1 MKIQNLLPISN
12 HDEQARQGFVA
23 ALRKHL
29 ASKVMPGNEQ
39 VYKARGEPAFREKH
53 QRSPE
58 TVREVRELMTRDP
71 YYQFW
76 SAMQRR
82 SQEMMWDSLIDP
94 TERQLD
100 KLISNYQQISRN
112 PESGGSLQLDAELDI
127 PRYHTA
133 ADIHIQPGAYHTEQ
147 AQDDVAAG
155 AIYEAGL
162 EIYLAG
168 AMGPE
173 HDGLGR
179 LLSAFCTAK
188 FPGFQPQNVL
198 DMGCAVG
205 NSTLPWHTAFPQ
217 AELYAID
224 VAAPCLR
231 FAHARAELFGV
242 PVHFS
247 QQNAEC
253 THFEDESFDLVV
265 SHIMLHET
273 SRTAL
278 THIFAECYRLL
289 KPGGKML
296 HIEVPRG
303 TKPFEQFMC
312 QWETYNNNETFTAFM
327 TIADLPA
334 MAEQAGFK
342 PGLVCMQGIDGGF
355 SGEQKNYNTGAFI
368 WPVLL
373 GEKES

>member
-1 MKIQNLLPISN
+1 MLPVSN
-12 HDEQARQGFVA
+12 HDEKARQDFVSS
-23 ALRKHL
+23 LRKHL
-29 ASKVMPGNEQ
+29 AGRVMPGNEQ
-39 VYKARGEPAFREKH
+39 VYKARVEPAFRQEH
-53 QRSPE
+53 ERSPS
-58 TVREVRELMTRDP
+58 TVHEIRELMTRDP

-100 KLISNYQQISRN
+100 QLVGNFREISKS
-112 PESGGSLQLDAELDI
+112 PKSGGSLKLNPDLAI

-147 AQDDVAAG
+147 VQDDVAAG

-162 EIYLAG
+162 DIYLAG

-179 LLSAFCTAK
+179 LLSSFCLEQ
-188 FPGFQPQNVL
+188 FPGIQPQRIL

-205 NSTLPWHTAFPQ
+205 NSTLPWHKAFPE

-231 FAHARAELFGV
+231 FAHARAELKAV

-247 QQNAEC
+247 QQNAES
-253 THFEDESFDLVV
+253 TNFETGSFDLVV

-278 THIFAECYRLL
+278 ANIFAECHRLL

-303 TKPFEQFMC
+303 KKPFEQFMC
-312 QWETYNNNETFTAFM
+312 QWETYNNNETFTSFM

-334 MAEQAGFK
+334 MAENAGFEK
-342 PGLVCMQGIDGGF
+342 GKARMLGINAGY
-355 SGEQKNYNTGAFI
+355 SEEQKNYNTGEFV
-368 WPVLL
+368 WPVLV

>member
-1 MKIQNLLPISN
+1 MKAHKMLPVSN
-12 HDEQARQGFVA
+12 HDEKARQDFVA
-23 ALRKHL
+23 SLRKHL
-29 ASKVMPGNEQ
+29 AGRVMPGNGQ
-39 VYKARGEPAFREKH
+39 VYKARVEPAFREKH

-58 TVREVRELMTRDP
+58 TVREVREWMTRDP

-94 TERQLD
+94 VERQLD
-100 KLISNYQQISRN
+100 QLIGKYRDISRKA
-112 PESGGSLQLDAELDI
+112 ESGGSLQLNPDMAI

-133 ADIHIQPGAYHTEQ
+133 ADIHIQPGAYHTEHT
-147 AQDDVAAG
+147 ADDVAAG

-179 LLSAFCTAK
+179 LLSSFFIEQ
-188 FPGFQPQNVL
+188 FPGIQPQRIL

-205 NSTLPWHTAFPQ
+205 NSTLPWHSAFPK

-247 QQNAEC
+247 QQNAES
-253 THFEDESFDLVV
+253 TNFEDESFDLVV

-278 THIFAECYRLL
+278 ANIFAECHRLL

-303 TKPFEQFMC
+303 KEPFEQFMC

-327 TIADLPA
+327 TVADLA
-334 MAEQAGFK
+334 GMAESAGFRK
-342 PGLVCMQGIDGGF
+342 GKARMAGINAGF
-355 SGEQKNYNTGAFI
+355 SEEQKNYNTGEFI

-373 GEKES
+373 GEKEG